1 MMSVDINQWRAAIGC
16 FRVFTSRSE
25 SFRCALNFF
34 VVLLQILR
42 LYQFAAFFILI
53 SIVTLPFTAAVQFFI
68 GHLIHVSLKAGTPQC
83 DEEQQQICAN
93 LRNIYIRCQYF
104 VLPCRT
110 SSGLLCFSYIDDIN
124 MYNDLK
130 ERGYM

>member
-1 MMSVDINQWRAAIGC
+1 MSLVG
-16 FRVFTSRSE
+16 SE
-25 SFRCALNFF
+25 DACSDKTW
-34 VVLLQILR
+34 I
-42 LYQFAAFFILI
+42 
-53 SIVTLPFTAAVQFFI
+53 
-68 GHLIHVSLKAGTPQC
+68 SLKAGTPQC